1 MTDMLMV
8 TTTMRMLNRIHS
20 HTTHLRPAVPLH
32 SELVVSITSL
42 QHGLLGPSSTGNLS
56 NHSTAATWN
65 DLLGARWELDP
76 ARNNPNI

>member
-1 MTDMLMV
+1 MTNMLMV
-8 TTTMRMLNRIHS
+8 TTTMRMLNWIHS

-42 QHGLLGPSSTGNLS
+42 QHGLLSPSSTCNLS

-65 DLLGARWELDP
+65 DLLGTRWELDP
-76 ARNNPNI
+76 TRVNSII